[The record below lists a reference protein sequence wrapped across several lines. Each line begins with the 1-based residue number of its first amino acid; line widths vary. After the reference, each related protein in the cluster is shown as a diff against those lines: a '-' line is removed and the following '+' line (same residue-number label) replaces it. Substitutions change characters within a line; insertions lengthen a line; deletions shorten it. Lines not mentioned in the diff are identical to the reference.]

1 MFTAPIN
8 LKFMTPFPS
17 SRNWDSRKKLQNS
30 EEFRGIGTAFHF
42 TVWSVNLS

>member
-17 SRNWDSRKKLQNS
+17 SRNWESGKKLQNS
-30 EEFRGIGTAFHF
+30 KEFRGIGTALHF
-42 TVWSVNLS
+42 TVRSVNLS